1 MPDPRSARYGRLC
14 NLAPADIEELR
25 GHIWDAPVA
34 LKHQPQLLKSFILH
48 ARLPLLK
55 E

>member
-1 MPDPRSARYGRLC
+1 
-14 NLAPADIEELR
+14 
-25 GHIWDAPVA
+25 VA

-48 ARLPLLK
+48 AKLPLVT

>member
-1 MPDPRSARYGRLC
+1 V
-14 NLAPADIEELR
+14 
-25 GHIWDAPVA
+25 HIWDSLVA

-48 ARLPLLK
+48 AKLPLLT